1 MGFRILQVLWLDFFL
16 DPPPSLVIFTK
27 KVPVAKNFF
36 LHILKWFSAWKLVQN
51 FLFDREKKE
60 ESLGDG
66 GFDVWV
72 TVEDFNLCSFLCLV
86 EIKSRR
92 ELQMS

>member
-1 MGFRILQVLWLDFFL
+1 LL
-16 DPPPSLVIFTK
+16 SLLETR
-27 KVPVAKNFF
+27 
-36 LHILKWFSAWKLVQN
+36 VQKERKTYAS
-51 FLFDREKKE
+51 FLFDWEKE
-60 ESLGDG
+60 GESLGDG
-66 GFDVWV
+66 GFDTWV

>member
-1 MGFRILQVLWLDFFL
+1 LDFFL
-16 DPPPSLVIFTK
+16 DPPPSLVILTK
-27 KVPVAKNFF
+27 KVPVAKMIF

-51 FLFDREKKE
+51 FLFDWEKE
-60 ESLGDG
+60 GESLGDG
-66 GFDVWV
+66 GFDTWV